1 MHRLVLAATAVIG
14 LLVPAGLLPIVIS
27 APSATQQAFC
37 VLIGTPP
44 PVQGTTTVC
53 TPHSP
58 T

>member
-1 MHRLVLAATAVIG
+1 MHRFVVASAAVIG
-14 LLVPAGLLPIVIS
+14 FIVPVTLLPVINL

-37 VLIGTPP
+37 VLVHTPP